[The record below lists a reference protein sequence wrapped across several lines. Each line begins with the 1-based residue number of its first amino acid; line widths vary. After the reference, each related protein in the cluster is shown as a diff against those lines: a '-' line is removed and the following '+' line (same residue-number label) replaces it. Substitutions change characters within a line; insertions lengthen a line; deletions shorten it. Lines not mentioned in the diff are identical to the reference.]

1 MMHMA
6 SGEAPPGTNDN
17 THPTPN
23 SNNPSTTARDQHPCT
38 AADAAAPSAAQR
50 KQNASDNNAPDVA
63 PARRRSNG

>member
-17 THPTPN
+17 TPPTP
-23 SNNPSTTARDQHPCT
+23 NNPSTTARDQPLYT
-38 AADAAAPSAAQR
+38 AADAVAPSAAQR